1 MNSDMPAAFDRS
13 KDGDFLSSVT
23 TNILE
28 RIQNNTLA
36 LPSMPL
42 AVARCMSLLR
52 ENDFSLRQ
60 AAQVI
65 EKDPLLAAR
74 VLSVSNSA
82 TYGGLAQVRNVVQA
96 ATRLG
101 ADNLRLV
108 LFEVMASHVFISVDP
123 NIRNACQALWQHS
136 RSVAATSRQ
145 LALMVDAGDPG
156 EAYLAG
162 LLHDI
167 GKPIIASLLVKAE
180 NRLLGTRTD
189 TWIDPET
196 WMSVVQNG
204 HRPVGV
210 ALSERWLLPEA
221 VVSTVA

>member
-1 MNSDMPAAFDRS
+1 
-13 KDGDFLSSVT
+13 
-23 TNILE
+23 
-28 RIQNNTLA
+28 
-36 LPSMPL
+36 
-42 AVARCMSLLR
+42 
-52 ENDFSLRQ
+52 
-60 AAQVI
+60 
-65 EKDPLLAAR
+65 DPLLAAR

-82 TYGGLAQVRNVVQA
+82 AFGGLAQVRNVVQA

-136 RSVAATSRQ
+136 RSVATTSRQ

-167 GKPIIASLLVKAE
+167 GKPIIASILVKAE

-189 TWIDPET
+189 VWLDPAT
-196 WMSVVQNG
+196 WMEIVQAG

-210 ALSERWLLPEA
+210 ALAGKWMLP
-221 VVSTVA
+221 